1 MIIAN
6 TRTTTFTN
14 TLNGKF
20 PYKKVTTIM
29 RYKYQQCI
37 WYIQAQIIL
46 DYCQC
51 RSSFQHC
58 QALPNITQNHISLQ
72 LFRDR
77 QIGNDNNKN
86 NLPNASAA

>member
-29 RYKYQQCI
+29 RYKYQQCGKEKGKKN
-37 WYIQAQIIL
+37 L
-46 DYCQC
+46 
-51 RSSFQHC
+51 SFF
-58 QALPNITQNHISLQ
+58 
-72 LFRDR
+72 FR
-77 QIGNDNNKN
+77 KN
-86 NLPNASAA
+86 FEDFLLNSFLYDMSYNYKYEN